1 MASKA
6 KRMCPH
12 KKETG
17 RGKDGGG
24 ELGLHPRISP
34 VLGVRCVLAAAS
46 KNVAS
51 DPPGQ
56 HMTSGQLLVPPHFFS
71 HSKYTPSF
79 FFKPS
84 N

>member
-12 KKETG
+12 KRERERERE

-46 KNVAS
+46 KNVS
-51 DPPGQ
+51 SECQIRPGS
-56 HMTSGQLLVPPHFFS
+56 T
-71 HSKYTPSF
+71 
-79 FFKPS
+79 
-84 N
+84 